1 MDSKNSTS
9 ASSSSFGR
17 FKPAIAFVTL
27 VTFIATTLW
36 TPGVSFAAATMSEV
50 NLPYQAVLDT
60 NLRFALPRD
69 IGKIED
75 LKLGRG
81 PGVVH
86 IQTAHGHYDAQQKI
100 RQILHHLDK
109 HYGIRTLLVEGSAF
123 RLRPELLNFF
133 PRDPKL
139 TAKVAD
145 RLTKSAIVKGPE
157 LYLLDKVRHPGSAEG
172 YGIEE
177 ASAYRAN
184 GEAFVEVLTQKEKTS
199 GFLAQ
204 MNEGIERL
212 SAPYLNDNLRKF
224 VRTQESFEKKIM
236 PPDAWFTYL
245 KEESSRTL
253 KLELGDP
260 AEQLEWP
267 MITRLFMIRKL
278 QRELDAKKL
287 PKERDSFLKAIR
299 RFIPGAGVCAA
310 VEKILKNDPVSQPLP
325 DPETSLLFEEM
336 TRQLPQDFN
345 YALFPNVR
353 AFIGTLILTSE
364 LKAAAL
370 MNETGKL
377 TDAVTDKLART
388 ATEKTVISLLKDYRL
403 LQKLFALELTPADYE
418 ALLKRT
424 TELTPSVIAK
434 RFEKAVAGSSK
445 RVKDVRFRHTGELD
459 ALYASALKFYEGVK
473 ARDLAMIGMIEKRL
487 LETGA
492 DKVAVVTGGFHSE
505 PFRDYF
511 SSRGYTYALVS
522 PRITDADK
530 AGYEAYINHTLQT
543 VAGRPSPVAG
553 IKPVTSGQSP
563 VTRSTRE
570 SPFVSASPA
579 ELRAMGVDAE
589 ALARAE
595 YRAAL
600 PVLAGN
606 PGAARALALQLR
618 AETREDPVREVAGT
632 DALINLIVDNLLK
645 AVSSDRYLILTALGN
660 KTTLA
665 QVGEEFP
672 DVSQEIYETLG
683 GEGFNNEEA
692 EVFFENHHRAIIS
705 ALARAE
711 ARERSTAKPQTRAN
725 DLLAALLK
733 AFKRSGDFQA
743 FLRDVQTILKVFFF
757 HETTDGKIYKMQL
770 AGAGVKWVKDIG
782 DMRYE
787 YLNNRLWNLPMRAK
801 LFGDIAVT
809 FIDGKFGIYIL
820 SDAPRRL
827 PIVTRTGKS
836 STVISKKGNKVL
848 TVVGEIPFED
858 TAMASVLLDP
868 KQTIWN
874 FRKRP
879 DGLHFIVRSTNGTV
893 HLDKVIS
900 EERSGSGTE
909 LRPRRSTE
917 FGGFLPLVFINSNM
931 IVNALG
937 FLSYAAIAAGAG
949 LFVFAFYSLYRYGG
963 YKKQDNV
970 PEETSPRKRAEARM
984 SDPVYDK
991 DLEAARNLLR
1001 REKGN
1006 LSVMENNRKLLA
1018 ANPKAYHPKY
1028 REFKQLASLDNQ
1040 IAARKALIKQL
1051 EADVQERETV
1061 PARSEWRTGEES
1073 PSPIYDEMLLW
1084 DLKNGNHGRQR
1095 EREAWF
1101 GRVANEPILR
1111 NFLASNLPELLNHQD
1126 PWVRDFSR
1134 KLLARINAMPRRSEM
1149 RENAEAMVAGV
1160 AADLRDYIKG
1170 DVDFFLDAVGSRTN
1184 LTILKD
1190 EHSDIADV
1198 IAYALREAGLN
1209 DKQAESFY
1217 TKNHDAILRALEAT
1231 RSRTRGDRVEL
1242 PVNPMLAPP
1251 ERSGAAVFAI
1261 HPAFRLMPVDKRAVL
1276 PSKGTKAERTR
1287 GSAVLDLLKAIAAV
1301 GFFIGG
1307 IGLMGTLEF
1316 EDEVRSESE
1325 NIEWAKIYGITE
1337 SQYREF
1343 AEEFARDPFAAG
1355 DVRSYILGKLG
1366 VEVTSATW
1374 NGVIEGSGIDESEDA
1389 EAVRRE
1395 VRMRSGLRNV
1405 PEKEG
1410 VITPGRA
1417 EMRGDLPRA
1426 TDDEL
1431 RFMKAPDR
1439 FMEELK
1445 QDPNFRYLGGFDNHE
1460 TYRPEQAVLK
1470 LDGGQELVFLRMM
1483 RSHYYTDWGPISP
1496 YHFIL
1501 KNKDDT
1507 FSVKQEPASGLGM
1520 HLSFTAGGKDA
1531 RGIPYNRDISVLGLS
1546 RAGSKRF
1553 VLFAA
1558 EESVASI
1565 LQQFKTVRFSVG
1577 QVKGLPVTVEWRAVP
1592 EDFWIS
1598 KEGKRMLARH
1608 SAIRGNA
1615 QLEGARL
1622 GRVAFKDAQGRPD
1635 VPFLRRLQSLW
1646 EDASRGKH
1654 HTDILEALSDIL
1666 NDFHMMLMAGGNWMM
1681 ENRIGKLMEGVSE
1694 DALFRA
1700 LALRFATEG
1709 PEAMR
1714 LFLDQLKG
1722 KGSDVSKEILC
1733 AYLTGFL
1740 TREVRRQLV
1749 TPKPAP
1755 ESQRAELRAG
1765 AVKAVETPA
1774 LPSYIRTVGVDTWQ
1788 VPVNSLVNAIEMI
1801 VRFKQSDLPIEVR
1814 TGEFRHYSERGVQ
1827 LALVSRMT
1835 RMIKDRATKAE
1846 IRIVKGKLRVR
1857 PVGAKPRV
1865 EMPGQR
1871 SLVSRQELRAGEGIR
1886 HGETTVALTRDE
1898 IKVEVIRLISEESV
1912 VPYQDGDQVGTVLD
1926 SVYVSDLELKLEEVY
1941 KLPDGYLWNRI
1952 SVQSTADDI
1961 AQTVFDFVDARA
1973 IRAGAAGI
1981 RAEMRVG
1988 ATAAEIARGVGLFA
2002 GTLRPTGIRGTVR
2015 PSQDA
2020 DFREIQMSQWPETG
2034 RKEDASRGAGLVARG
2049 VVAFA
2054 TAAAGASSRQSTDK
2068 VPAGALSMIDKLH
2081 GKGHKLM
2088 SKGATPIGEYGDRV
2102 YSYMGLMLT
2111 DIGMLLREV
2120 SSAVSGASTSK
2131 NRVLIMT
2138 NANYQEELN
2147 EELKRNGFYGIPG
2160 EQFVRNQGR
2169 IGFQQ
2174 DLAPKFY
2181 LSERDIPKAYA
2192 TAVKASPEVPIE
2204 EHNARRDASIQKA
2217 REVEA
2222 AIANGHPEAVIHPTE
2237 RDPAG
2242 HAEFFHQ
2249 MVSKGILLDLIDA
2262 GIKYIPFRNIDNAA
2276 ATYDANF
2283 LTLLGWMDR
2292 KGYDAI
2298 FEVSRRGPGM
2308 KGGAW
2313 MIGQRGNHRIA
2324 EDPSIEATWKRI
2336 VADYEKDG
2344 WRRQL
2349 QIDPATGKGKTP
2361 EKLPAGVLSDLEAKI
2376 MAGQSI
2382 EIEPTDLSY
2391 ETETIMTVKGLRQ
2404 LANADKEKEESRI
2417 AVFRNAEGDYRLIRK
2432 VNSADVVGMNNA
2444 VAIYTPK
2451 YIADIYRRDATQSF
2465 DDFVNEMRDARSK
2478 GTLEKLAERGRAKLP
2493 LLFDPKPSKD
2503 LSVIGLG
2510 KAEGNMHE
2518 VTGEVSDNVRVRAVG
2533 TASLREFDMD
2543 RFNALSD
2550 YDKAAFMDRVVF
2562 RFLATKQWEGPVE
2575 SWVAN
2580 LKLYPIIIK
2589 RVMEGRRVDIQEL
2602 RKNGLQ
2608 GYDGTAGALRA
2619 EARISPTL
2627 PTTSVAVN
2635 AVPAN
2640 TQDGFGVKDLEPD
2653 LRRITMPSFL
2663 AFVRHL
2669 RFGIFPETVRQA
2681 VMEQFRHGTEV
2692 LGMLMAKVGISKA
2705 SAATR
2710 APETAL
2716 LDKYF
2721 TAGQR
2726 TELVMSPEDLESNGT
2741 FYVSGSFMNRFIRE
2755 DAGTLFD
2762 VLKIYR
2768 DKARAAGVKTL
2779 LKTSGDAGMFEE
2791 MIKALYRKNA
2801 VAPKDF
2807 RERDEIVA
2815 ALKSGEILGI
2825 HVLAA
2830 GQTEVGVVKTLTA
2843 SLDGK
2848 IATLFDDEAVLELL
2862 EGGNN
2867 FAVTANV
2874 GRGDLKLIGRLIV
2887 ELSSVAELSGDTLLK
2902 VLEDI
2907 VPNYGKKGT
2916 SGFTIG
2922 ALTIASIAE
2931 RFVERALIARSA

>member
-809 FIDGKFGIYIL
+809 FIDGKFGVYIL

-836 STVISKKGNKVL
+836 STVVSKKGNKVL

-963 YKKQDNV
+963 HKKQDNV

-1018 ANPKAYHPKY
+1018 ANPKAYHPRY

-1101 GRVANEPILR
+1101 ERVANEPILR

-1134 KLLARINAMPRRSEM
+1134 KLLARINAMPRRS
-1149 RENAEAMVAGV
+1149 
-1160 AADLRDYIKG
+1160 
-1170 DVDFFLDAVGSRTN
+1170 
-1184 LTILKD
+1184 
-1190 EHSDIADV
+1190 
-1198 IAYALREAGLN
+1198 
-1209 DKQAESFY
+1209 
-1217 TKNHDAILRALEAT
+1217 
-1231 RSRTRGDRVEL
+1231 
-1242 PVNPMLAPP
+1242 
-1251 ERSGAAVFAI
+1251 
-1261 HPAFRLMPVDKRAVL
+1261 
-1276 PSKGTKAERTR
+1276 
-1287 GSAVLDLLKAIAAV
+1287 
-1301 GFFIGG
+1301 
-1307 IGLMGTLEF
+1307 
-1316 EDEVRSESE
+1316 
-1325 NIEWAKIYGITE
+1325 
-1337 SQYREF
+1337 
-1343 AEEFARDPFAAG
+1343 
-1355 DVRSYILGKLG
+1355 
-1366 VEVTSATW
+1366 
-1374 NGVIEGSGIDESEDA
+1374 
-1389 EAVRRE
+1389 
-1395 VRMRSGLRNV
+1395 
-1405 PEKEG
+1405 
-1410 VITPGRA
+1410 

-1520 HLSFTAGGKDA
+1520 YLSFTAGGKDA

-1546 RAGSKRF
+1546 RAGSKHF

-1898 IKVEVIRLISEESV
+1898 IKAEVIRLISEESV

-2619 EARISPTL
+2619 EARISRPL

-2681 VMEQFRHGTEV
+2681 VMERFRHGTEV

-2762 VLKIYR
+2762 ILKIYR